1 MIKSYH
7 DVAMINNL
15 PFDRCQEDLAVR
27 AFAQGLRI
35 GGSSFLEDPLGRPEI
50 PNWNRV
56 TSAIPQFLELLRE
69 NVESDQ

>member
-69 NVESDQ
+69 TVESDQ